1 MYSIEMVLI
10 EFDWNGFNKTVYL
23 ITVSLFGHS
32 LWTLDATHCV
42 CVRWMHMTEF
52 YHDKWANL
60 FAQMI

>member
-42 CVRWMHMTEF
+42 CEMNA
-52 YHDKWANL
+52 HDRVL
-60 FAQMI
+60 SR